1 MIVTLAG
8 AIGSGKTTLAR
19 ALAKRLSWPTASF
32 GDYVRD
38 QARQRDLDPGSR
50 KVLQDLGQSLV
61 EANPERFLAE
71 ALAWMNYDAAAGL
84 VLDGLRH
91 ASVWRALQARGEAFP
106 DQPVVLLFLDTPD
119 DLRHRRL
126 RERGL
131 DDAAIAVA
139 DGHRAEQDLTAH
151 LRAAAD
157 QKLTGMGSV
166 EELVELAVAALP
178 GRRKSP

>member
-19 ALAKRLSWPTASF
+19 ALADRLGWPAASF
-32 GDYVRD
+32 GDYVRE
-38 QARQRDLDPGSR
+38 QARQRGLDPGSR

-61 EANPERFLAE
+61 EADPERFLAE

-91 ASVWRALQARGEAFP
+91 ESVWRALRAHSDKFP
-106 DQPVVLLFLDTPD
+106 EQPMVLLFLDTPND
-119 DLRHRRL
+119 IRHARL
-126 RERGL
+126 RDRGL
-131 DDAAIAVA
+131 DEAAIAAA

-151 LRAAAD
+151 LRAAANHR
-157 QKLTGMGSV
+157 LTGLGSV
-166 EELVELAVAALP
+166 AELVELALAALP
-178 GRRKSP
+178 SRRETP

>member
-19 ALAKRLSWPTASF
+19 ALADRLGWPTASF

-38 QARQRDLDPGSR
+38 QARRRDLDAGSR

-61 EANPERFLAE
+61 EADPERFLAD
-71 ALAWMNYDAAAGL
+71 ALAWMHYDAAAGL

-91 ASVWRALQARGEAFP
+91 ASVWHELQARGETFP
-106 DQPVVLLFLDTPD
+106 GQPVVLLFLDTPD
-119 DLRHRRL
+119 DLRHARL

-131 DDAAIAVA
+131 DEAGIAAA

-151 LRAAAD
+151 LRSAAD
-157 QKLTGMGSV
+157 HRLTGVGSV
-166 EELVELAVAALP
+166 DELVEAALAALP
-178 GRRKSP
+178 EGRKTS